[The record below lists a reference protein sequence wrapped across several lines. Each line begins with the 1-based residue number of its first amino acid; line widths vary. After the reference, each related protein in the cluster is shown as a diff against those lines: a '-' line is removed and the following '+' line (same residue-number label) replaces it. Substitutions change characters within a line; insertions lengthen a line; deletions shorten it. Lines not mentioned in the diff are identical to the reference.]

1 MIVFA
6 SSHILFCHTWLLL
19 LRNFFFSNK
28 RQKEDG
34 KRGGKVGS
42 NWKEKRE
49 GETRIYGMGKEPILE
64 KNALVYVIFYSV
76 ELQICYYVE
85 TQISEKLKLY
95 LQSMSIQIWLQNEL
109 TLFIPPLEEV
119 RAVAF
124 F

>member
-1 MIVFA
+1 
-6 SSHILFCHTWLLL
+6 
-19 LRNFFFSNK
+19 
-28 RQKEDG
+28 
-34 KRGGKVGS
+34 
-42 NWKEKRE
+42 
-49 GETRIYGMGKEPILE
+49 MGKEPILE

-76 ELQICYYVE
+76 ELQICYYVQ

-109 TLFIPPLEEV
+109 TLFIPPLQEV